1 MKYATAQAF
10 RQALEERIRREYEG
24 KNLPRIRKM
33 IAFERLMARLDSNIQ
48 ANTLHNAIVL
58 VFESRG
64 DQVPNSFHSFPTTWQ
79 QRFNRLA
86 KETQLNF
93 LDFQDASQAA
103 AAFITPVISEQVFGL
118 TWDPINWRWR

>member
-1 MKYATAQAF
+1 MKYATARAF
-10 RQALEERIRREYEG
+10 RQASEERIRQDYQG
-24 KNLPRIRKM
+24 KHLSRIRKM

-48 ANTLHNAIVL
+48 ANTLQNAIVL

-93 LDFQDASQAA
+93 LDFQDTSKAA
-103 AAFITPVISEQVFGL
+103 AAFITPVISKQVVGL
-118 TWDPINWRWR
+118 TWDPVDWWWR